1 MIRTLIP
8 IDIEKV
14 KKEYS
19 SLEAGIPW
27 TIFNKGKQ
35 ASLQYRIGEDPWISS
50 TGKSRGDELNFNIL
64 NPYFSGTVFEEII
77 NRFNLRRSRLM
88 WINPGYCYT
97 MHTDAT
103 MRLHIPIYTNEQAFL
118 IFKEGIVQHMPE
130 GHIYIADTRKEH
142 TAMNGSLDQPRLHFV
157 GAIES

>member
-35 ASLQYRIGEDPWISS
+35 ASLQYRFGEDPWISS

-88 WINPGYCYT
+88 WINPDT
-97 MHTDAT
+97 AT
-103 MRLHIPIYTNEQAFL
+103 LCTQMQQCDYIFQFIQTN
-118 IFKEGIVQHMPE
+118 KH
-130 GHIYIADTRKEH
+130 
-142 TAMNGSLDQPRLHFV
+142 S
-157 GAIES
+157 